1 LKAESKARAFLRTLR
16 DAVRGI
22 GGLPRLAQTRE
33 QVKYLDREIA
43 RLNAARRR
51 AAWHSRSRVGQESQT
66 KASFDFQWEHIQTG
80 RALPSDQ
87 SFMSGVDQQLP
98 AMLKAPREW
107 FAGKRVVDVGCGIGR
122 YTYGLL
128 ELGAVVNA
136 CDQSEA
142 ALRRTAE
149 LCSAYADR
157 LTLTR
162 IDLLEWD
169 EIADF
174 DVAFSFGVVHH
185 TGNTYLA
192 MENVCRKV
200 KPGGRVFFMIYGVP
214 ETLEGLREVN
224 EYEHIAS
231 ESRDLS
237 FDERKVLLE
246 RRFGIERAHGWFDA
260 TSPRINDRLTF
271 EEIHDVLTE
280 LGFDQIKR
288 VVVARNHQVVAQRT
302 RPA

>member
-1 LKAESKARAFLRTLR
+1 MSARTFLRTVR
-16 DAVRGI
+16 DVFRGLGELPHLVRH
-22 GGLPRLAQTRE
+22 RE
-33 QVKYLDREIA
+33 QIEYLDREVS
-43 RLNAARRR
+43 RLNATARR
-51 AAWHSRSRVGQESQT
+51 AAWHSKRRMGLEPQTRV
-66 KASFDFQWEHIQTG
+66 SFDFQWEHMPTG
-80 RALPSDQ
+80 TALPSDPA
-87 SFMSGVDQQLP
+87 FMAGLEQQLP
-98 AMLKAPREW
+98 TMLQMPREW

-122 YTYGLL
+122 YTYGFLK
-128 ELGAVVNA
+128 LGAIVTA

-149 LCSAYADR
+149 LCSAYIDR

-162 IDLLEWD
+162 IDLLEW
-169 EIADF
+169 EEVADF

-200 KPGGRVFFMIYGVP
+200 KLGGRVFFMIYGVP

-231 ESRDLS
+231 AMRDVS

-246 RRFGIERAHGWFDA
+246 RRFGTDRAHGWFDA

-280 LGFDQIKR
+280 LGFDQINR
-288 VVVARNHQVVAQRT
+288 VVVARNHQVVAQRA
-302 RPA
+302 RPM